1 MAYALEVLNREAPSV
16 AIPSRPQINQRPG
29 VPRVGGRFFN
39 EGDFEMQQQNKKAL
53 SAHSS
58 TPDFKGELLA
68 LAFKLLALLCTVILF
83 VAVALAT
90 WQLGIFVH
98 WLAAQGVSSLV
109 IWMLKTAEVTLTFLD
124 LAGLVYSTWK
134 HLKH

>member
-1 MAYALEVLNREAPSV
+1 MEK
-16 AIPSRPQINQRPG
+16 QK
-29 VPRVGGRFFN
+29 
-39 EGDFEMQQQNKKAL
+39 QNPTV
-53 SAHSS
+53 HSTKS
-58 TPDFKGELLA
+58 TPDFKGELNA
-68 LAFKLLALLCTVILF
+68 LAFKLLALLCTIVLF

-98 WLAAQGVSSLV
+98 WLELQGVAGLA
-109 IWMLKTAEVTLTFLD
+109 IWMLKAAEIALTALD

>member
-1 MAYALEVLNREAPSV
+1 
-16 AIPSRPQINQRPG
+16 
-29 VPRVGGRFFN
+29 
-39 EGDFEMQQQNKKAL
+39 MQQQNKKAL